1 MMKLRKVNPMST
13 VVEMIKIFEKDSV
26 HLSAKGLVTLGIFVL
41 VVAKLSTIVVSGL
54 IDLFFSLFM

>member
-1 MMKLRKVNPMST
+1 MMKLRKVNPMNV
-13 VVEMIKIFEKDSV
+13 VVEMTEMFEKDSV
-26 HLSAKGLVTLGIFVL
+26 HLSVKGLVTLGIFAL